1 MERESTHAA
10 EAHAAKAQVAEAQV
24 AEAQVAEARVAEARV
39 AEARVVET
47 QVAEAHAS
55 KGHLNPGAVGVEF
68 DRFGLGPGLAE
79 LVRHV
84 WAVRWDVPAG
94 ETRPQR
100 MLTYPAF
107 NVVMQPEG
115 TTLAAPDPKLA
126 VVTLTGRS
134 WAVGILFRP
143 AAGPLLAGDTHPSE
157 LLGRE
162 VPYPSGHDAD
172 AASAVV
178 AAAAVASAME
188 RAVAA
193 ASATGAAGASRATGA
208 AGAGGASGAAGAG
221 GAAGGLGE
229 VGRRRV
235 VAALRGWLLPV
246 AGRVDERGRL
256 MNRVGELAETDRGIL
271 RSADLAER
279 AGIGV
284 RALERLVAEHVGVT
298 PKWLIECRRLQEAAT
313 TLYAQPQTD
322 LSALAAELG
331 YADYPHFSRRYS
343 SLLGET
349 PDETRRASPHR
360 PAG

>member
-10 EAHAAKAQVAEAQV
+10 EAHAAKAQVAEA
-24 AEAQVAEARVAEARV
+24 
-39 AEARVVET
+39 

-68 DRFGLGPGLAE
+68 DRFGLGPGLSE

-162 VPYPSGHDAD
+162 VPYPSDQDAD

-188 RAVAA
+188 LAMAA
-193 ASATGAAGASRATGA
+193 SSATGAAGATRATGESGA
-208 AGAGGASGAAGAG
+208 ARAGRASGAAGAG
-221 GAAGGLGE
+221 GAAGGIGE

-246 AGRVDERGRL
+246 AGRVGERGRL